1 MNNES
6 EAIEQ
11 FLQWLLKGSRPAGL
25 APSGRNA
32 SHGTERDELAA
43 GNPALSDFDLL
54 DSEVFGLELDQSE
67 SASFLFEEALFQSGD
82 TTVQD
87 RFHTVIKRRL
97 RAEIERNP
105 PRFPW
110 ETGAYRYDDVPE
122 ASLWTAQLQQLN
134 LPIALPEPVLARL
147 FEQCQAAAQSTLREG
162 AKLVQA
168 VEALFPNETQVLNQ
182 LAAIVMASPARGIA
196 SPLRGAAPTPAY
208 PSDYEVASPTQQM
221 TLSLLAAR
229 TILESLSLTVSSDA
243 PGSRQWLTTVGAV
256 VLEASYDAATQR
268 LHLTAQLPI
277 AGSLRLHGTQAQTS
291 AQRDSAGLVSVTL
304 ANPDDQP
311 YQLEVALT
319 DAEPLHFAVRVV

>member
-11 FLQWLLKGSRPAGL
+11 FLQWLLKDSRPAGL
-25 APSGRNA
+25 APSGRSA
-32 SHGTERDELAA
+32 SHPTEPDELAA
-43 GNPALSDFDLL
+43 GNSAFHDFDPL
-54 DSEVFGLELDQSE
+54 DSEAFGLELDQPE
-67 SASFLFEEALFQSGD
+67 SAHFPFGKASFQSGD

-87 RFHTVIKRRL
+87 RFHTVIQRRL

-110 ETGAYRYDDVPE
+110 ETGAYRYDDAPE
-122 ASLWTAQLQQLN
+122 ASVWSAQLQQLN

-147 FEQCQAAAQSTLREG
+147 FEQCQAAAQLGLREG

-168 VEALFPNETQVLNQ
+168 VESLFPGETQTLNQ
-182 LAAIVMASPARGIA
+182 LAAVVMASPTRGTA
-196 SPLRGAAPTPAY
+196 ALRGAAY
-208 PSDYEVASPTQQM
+208 PSDYETASPTQQM

-229 TILESLSLTVSSDA
+229 TILESLSLTVSSDS
-243 PGSRQWLTTVGAV
+243 PVSRQWLATVGAV

-268 LHLTAQLPI
+268 LHLSAQLPI
-277 AGSLRLHGTQAQTS
+277 AGSLRLQGSQAQTS
-291 AQRDSAGLVSVTL
+291 AQRDSAGLVSITL
-304 ANPDDQP
+304 PNPDDQP
-311 YQLEVALT
+311 YQLEVALS

>member
-11 FLQWLLKGSRPAGL
+11 FLQWLLKDSRPTGL

-32 SHGTERDELAA
+32 SHPAGDELAA
-43 GNPALSDFDLL
+43 GNSAFYDFDPL
-54 DSEVFGLELDQSE
+54 DSEAFGLELDQPE
-67 SASFLFEEALFQSGD
+67 SAHFLFGEASFQFGD

-87 RFHTVIKRRL
+87 RFHAVIQRRL

-134 LPIALPEPVLARL
+134 LPIALPEPVLVRL

-168 VEALFPNETQVLNQ
+168 VESLFPGETQALNQ
-182 LAAIVMASPARGIA
+182 LAAIVMASPARGIS
-196 SPLRGAAPTPAY
+196 SPLRGAAY
-208 PSDYEVASPTQQM
+208 PSDYETASPTQQM

-229 TILESLSLTVSSDA
+229 TILESLSLTVSSDS
-243 PGSRQWLTTVGAV
+243 PVSRQWLTTVGAV

-277 AGSLRLHGTQAQTS
+277 AGSLRLEGSQAQAS
-291 AQRDSAGLVSVTL
+291 AQRDSAGLVSITL

-311 YQLEVALT
+311 YQLEVMLT

>member
-11 FLQWLLKGSRPAGL
+11 FLQWLLKDSQPTGL
-25 APSGRNA
+25 APSGRDA
-32 SHGTERDELAA
+32 SHPTEQDELAA
-43 GNPALSDFDLL
+43 GNPAFYDFDPL
-54 DSEVFGLELDQSE
+54 DSEAFGLEPDQPE
-67 SASFLFEEALFQSGD
+67 SAHFPFGEASFQFGD

-87 RFHTVIKRRL
+87 RFQAVIQRRL

-110 ETGAYRYDDVPE
+110 ETGAYRYDDLPE
-122 ASLWTAQLQQLN
+122 VSMWTAQLQQLN

-147 FEQCQAAAQSTLREG
+147 FEQCQSAAQSTMREG

-168 VEALFPNETQVLNQ
+168 VESLFPGETQALNQ

-196 SPLRGAAPTPAY
+196 SPLRGAAY
-208 PSDYEVASPTQQM
+208 PSDYETASPTQQM

-243 PGSRQWLTTVGAV
+243 PVSRQWLTTVGAV
-256 VLEASYDAATQR
+256 VIEASYDAVTQR

-277 AGSLRLHGTQAQTS
+277 AGSLRLQGTQAQTS
-291 AQRDSAGLVSVTL
+291 AQRDSAGLVSITL

-311 YQLEVALT
+311 YQLEVALS
-319 DAEPLHFAVRVV
+319 

>member
-11 FLQWLLKGSRPAGL
+11 FLQWLLKDSRPTGL
-25 APSGRNA
+25 APSGKDA
-32 SHGTERDELAA
+32 SHQTEQDELAA
-43 GNPALSDFDLL
+43 GNPAFHDLDPL
-54 DSEVFGLELDQSE
+54 DSEVFGLESDQPE
-67 SASFLFEEALFQSGD
+67 SASFLFGEASFQSGD

-87 RFHTVIKRRL
+87 RFQTVIKRRL

-110 ETGAYRYDDVPE
+110 ETGAYRYDDLPE
-122 ASLWTAQLQQLN
+122 ASVWAAQLQQLN

-168 VEALFPNETQVLNQ
+168 VESLFPGETQALNQ
-182 LAAIVMASPARGIA
+182 LAAIVMASPARGIS
-196 SPLRGAAPTPAY
+196 SPLRGAAY
-208 PSDYEVASPTQQM
+208 PSDYETASPTQQM

-243 PGSRQWLTTVGAV
+243 PASRQWLTTVGAV
-256 VLEASYDAATQR
+256 VLEVSYDAVTQR

-277 AGSLRLHGTQAQTS
+277 AGSLRLQGSQAQTS
-291 AQRDSAGLVSVTL
+291 AQRDSAGLVSITL

-311 YQLEVALT
+311 YQLEVVLS
-319 DAEPLHFAVRVV
+319 DAEPLHFAVRVI